1 MESDGAQRKQR
12 IAAKASLARLAQPA
26 WSVRA
31 GVERDAVL
39 RSLAMALRAAIPD
52 VLRANALDVAKAV
65 AGGYNKAFID
75 RLMLSQDTLLG
86 VADDI
91 ETVAAL
97 PDPLAWQSAP
107 TCLPSGLCLRRQ
119 AVPLGVLGVIYE
131 SRPNVT
137 IDIAAAALKSGNAVV
152 LRGGREARQSN
163 LALLQI
169 IHRVLREAD
178 VDPALVSYVD
188 EPDREAVLDLLQLQG
203 LIDVLI
209 PRGGQSLVDLCRQHA
224 RMPLIAGGAGVVHLY
239 VDQCVDVHR
248 AVAVILN
255 AKQQR
260 PSACNALDTLLLH
273 AGVAA
278 KVIATLAPGLIEA
291 GIEVHAD
298 PQASDLLRSAGLQ
311 SQALLTADLDREWLA
326 LTMNIVVVAD
336 VDAAIAHIARHGS
349 GHSEAILGD
358 DLGVAARFLQQVD
371 AAAVY
376 HNASTRFSD
385 GGQFGMGVE
394 VAVSTS
400 RLHPRGPVG
409 PAELT
414 SVKWIGTGDYLAR
427 R

>member
-1 MESDGAQRKQR
+1 MDSTGDQRRQR
-12 IAAKASLARLAQPA
+12 IAAQAGLARLAQPA
-26 WSVRA
+26 WAMRDGMA
-31 GVERDAVL
+31 RDAVL
-39 RSLAMALRAAIPD
+39 RRLAS
-52 VLRANALDVAKAV
+52 VLRESIDAVLDANAQDVAQAQ
-65 AGGYNKAFID
+65 ASGYNAAFVD
-75 RLMLSQDTLLG
+75 RLTLSAATLAD

-91 ETVAAL
+91 ETVAGL
-97 PDPLAWQSAP
+97 PDPLAWRSEPLQ
-107 TCLPSGLCLRRQ
+107 LPNGLRLYRQ
-119 AVPLGVLGVIYE
+119 AVALGVLGVIYE

-163 LALLQI
+163 LALLRI
-169 IHRVLREAD
+169 IHAVLREAA

-188 EPDREAVLDLLQLQG
+188 EPERDAVMDLLQLHG

-239 VDQCVDVHR
+239 VDRQVDIER
-248 AVAVILN
+248 AVSVIVN

-260 PSACNALDTLLLH
+260 PSACNALDTLLVHAAVADRLLAALAPPLLQ
-273 AGVAA
+273 AGV
-278 KVIATLAPGLIEA
+278 
-291 GIEVHAD
+291 EVHAD
-298 PQASDLLRSAGLQ
+298 AVAGLPLR
-311 SQALLTADLDREWLA
+311 QAGVSVVPLQTEDLDREWLA
-326 LTMNIVVVAD
+326 PSMNIVVVND

-349 GHSEAILGD
+349 GHSEAILSD
-358 DLGVAARFLQQVD
+358 DLAVAARFLQQVD

-400 RLHPRGPVG
+400 RLYPRGPVG

-414 SVKWIGTGDYLAR
+414 SVKWIGSGDYLAR
-427 R
+427 A